1 MFEGVQSGS
10 KNEFMLAL
18 LLKKL
23 FRTDNWYLDIDQ
35 QTDTHLKYIK
45 KKNLKNKSVKCAGI
59 S

>member
-1 MFEGVQSGS
+1 MFKGCSPGQ

>member
-1 MFEGVQSGS
+1 
-10 KNEFMLAL
+10 MLAL

-23 FRTDNWYLDIDQ
+23 FRTDNWFLDIDQ

-45 KKNLKNKSVKCAGI
+45 KKNLKNKSVKCAEI

>member
-1 MFEGVQSGS
+1 MFRGVQSGQ

-35 QTDTHLKYIK
+35 LTDTHLKYIK
-45 KKNLKNKSVKCAGI
+45 NSKI
-59 S
+59 